1 MGWLER
7 VRERLG
13 AMGVRWIGIAHSALV
28 AWAEFPLP
36 QAAFYRLTLRP
47 FEVLGRDG

>member
-1 MGWLER
+1 MR
-7 VRERLG
+7 DQLG

-28 AWAEFPLP
+28 TWAEFPLP
-36 QAAFYRLTLRP
+36 QAAFSRLTLRP